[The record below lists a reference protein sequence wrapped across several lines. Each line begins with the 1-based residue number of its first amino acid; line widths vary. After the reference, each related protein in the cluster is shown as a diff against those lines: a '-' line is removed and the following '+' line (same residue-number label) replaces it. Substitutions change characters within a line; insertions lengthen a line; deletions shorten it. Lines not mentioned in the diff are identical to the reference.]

1 MNDDTTRIPVIL
13 VIGLLTLLLI
23 FSLRW
28 SEEATSSQPSSQ
40 PTISAARST
49 PPSNA
54 TAPTDHLDAVTC
66 ENDGDCQKLYDS
78 LRSTIDVAMEPT
90 RFECKTT
97 PTDLS
102 GQKSCYAILETR
114 K

>member
-13 VIGLLTLLLI
+13 VIALLVLVFI

-28 SEEATSSQPSSQ
+28 AEEATSSQPSSQ

-54 TAPTDHLDAVTC
+54 TAPTDHLVSVTC
-66 ENDGDCQKLYDS
+66 ENDGDCQKLYES
-78 LRSTIDVAMEPT
+78 VRGKIDVAMEPT
-90 RFECKTT
+90 RFECKTAL
-97 PTDLS
+97 TDPS
-102 GQKSCYAILETR
+102 GPKSCYVILETG